1 MQESGSR
8 EGQPLRGPLTGIR
21 VLDLGTVFA
30 GPFAASLLA
39 DFGADVVKVELPKV
53 GDPVRGI
60 GPHVEG
66 VSGPWTILNRN
77 KRCVSL
83 DIRKERGR
91 ELLKRLVA
99 RSNIVVENF
108 RPGTLEKW
116 DLGYE
121 ALKQINPMLILV
133 RISGY
138 GQTGPFSHKAGFGTP
153 ATAFSGLTYMQ
164 GYSDRPPVSPP
175 FPLADYVTGTF
186 GALAALA
193 AYIHLKI
200 HEGAGGQQIDIA
212 LYESVF
218 RMLETVVAQYD
229 LAGEARE
236 RVGHGLVEA
245 VPAGAFECQDGKWV
259 VLVTSTDRTFHRLAE
274 VMGRTDMLTDPR
286 FDTNQHRVQN
296 RRETLAVVEEW
307 FAGRTSAEALQVLDD
322 AGVPVCPIHSMA
334 DIFQDPHY
342 RARENLIEVE
352 HPVLGKV
359 TMPGIVP
366 KFSDTPG
373 SVRFAAPAAIGAHNR
388 EVYQDELG
396 LSPEEVEEL
405 RRDEVI

>member
-1 MQESGSR
+1 MYETGPRESQSR
-8 EGQPLRGPLTGIR
+8 HGPLTGIR

-39 DFGADVVKVELPKV
+39 DFGADVIKVELPKV

-66 VSGPWTILNRN
+66 ISGPWTILNRN
-77 KRCVSL
+77 KRCISL
-83 DIRKERGR
+83 DIRKEQGR

-99 RSNIVVENF
+99 RSDIVVENF

-121 ALKQINPMLILV
+121 ALRQVNPMLILL

-138 GQTGPFSHKAGFGTP
+138 GQTGPSSHKAGFGTP

-164 GYSDRPPVSPP
+164 GYLDRPPVSPP
-175 FPLADYVTGTF
+175 YPMADYVTGIL
-186 GALAALA
+186 GAFAAVA
-193 AYIHLKI
+193 AYVNLKI
-200 HEGAGGQQIDIA
+200 HEGARGQQVDLA

-218 RMLETVVAQYD
+218 RTLETVVAQYD
-229 LAGEARE
+229 LTGEARE
-236 RVGHGLVEA
+236 RAGHGLVEA

-259 VLVTSTDRTFHRLAE
+259 VLVTSTDRTFQRLAE
-274 VMGRTDMLTDPR
+274 VIGRPDMLTDSR
-286 FDTNQHRVQN
+286 FNTNQHRVEHRQ
-296 RRETLAVVEEW
+296 ETLAIVEEW
-307 FAGRTSAEALQVLDD
+307 FACHPSAEALKVLDD

-342 RARENLIEVE
+342 RARESLIQVE
-352 HPVLGKV
+352 HPILGKV
-359 TMPGIVP
+359 TMPGIIP

-373 SVRFAAPAAIGAHNR
+373 SVRFPAPAAIGAHNQ
-388 EVYQDELG
+388 EIYQGELG
-396 LSPEEVEEL
+396 LSPQEL
-405 RRDEVI
+405 EALRSDEVI